1 MNKRILDRR
10 GSILFVVWIAATLAV
25 PPTLAQDF
33 QLEEIVVTARKREE
47 SLQEVP
53 VSISVINSDLL
64 VESGIRDAYDLFE
77 MTPGINWEQAQDRQG
92 SRPSVR
98 GVQTA
103 AQNPV
108 RQKVTSFLDGMPLLG
123 QQGGLQ
129 FVGVDRVEI
138 MRGPQSSAFGRATF
152 AGAIN
157 YVSRTPGDEHSG
169 DLRLATSS
177 LGRNELQF
185 EIGGPLN
192 ETFGYTLDANFDSF
206 RGPDEW
212 VSSDGF
218 ELGGQ
223 QTTYVTGK
231 LTFAPNDNFDG
242 YVRFIHSDIDDTPPI
257 EWFATRAERDACSNI
272 TIGMGNRYFEGNFNC
287 EVAVPADGY
296 PRNHS
301 PELIFPE
308 GSPEYYA
315 AQTYSVLDPAS
326 RVERNRIQ
334 SQVNFSTD
342 GGGAL
347 ELLAFH
353 SEDELRRWYDSDTS
367 AADPVVS
374 FPMGMAMVV
383 GVSSMANPNTIE
395 ENYLEVR
402 WLSPG
407 DERLRWLVGASVY
420 DYASLTNVWSQYAG
434 VVLELEDEVNRGNPF
449 IPNLVLSDSSTNTGV
464 YANVTYDITD
474 QTTVSFEGR
483 FQRDD
488 VTNVDNITGNSFNLT
503 TDSFQPRIGLNHNL
517 SEQVSVYGQISSGT
531 NPAGVNLPFVE
542 QLRINSLAAAA
553 EAGAVTF
560 DETTFLTFDEE
571 SLTNFEVG
579 VKATLAENRLQ
590 LAAALYVMEWD
601 KMIQPF
607 TLSWAGDW
615 NDGTYDPNG
624 TIYGGPFV
632 MARTFINTG
641 VGDLSGVEV
650 EANWQV
656 SDNWNLRGAATLSS
670 LEYSQFCDPLGVQ
683 NLGLPPTATAATGAP
698 TACVE
703 VGGNRLIEQPEQT
716 FVLSPI
722 FRSDP
727 IGNSDWSWM
736 ARLDLRYQGDEF
748 VDAVNILGLPATT
761 ILNGSLALRN
771 AEWTIRLYGSNLTDD
786 RTPRRINFSND
797 NTIAPTGGGR
807 RNFRIR
813 PRIPREVGA
822 QVTYQ
827 F

>member
-1 MNKRILDRR
+1 MKNESVDRR
-10 GSILFVVWIAATLAV
+10 RRIPFAAAVAAALAA
-25 PPTLAQDF
+25 PPVLAQDP
-33 QLEEIVVTARKREE
+33 LEEIVVTARKREE

-129 FVGVDRVEI
+129 FVGVDRVEV

-157 YVSRTPGDEHSG
+157 YVSRTPGDEFSG
-169 DLRLATSS
+169 DMRLATSS

-185 EIGGPLN
+185 EIGGPIN
-192 ETFGYTLDANFDSF
+192 ETFGYTLDANFDEF
-206 RGPDEW
+206 RGADEW
-212 VSSDGF
+212 VSSDGY

-223 QTTYVTGK
+223 RTTYVTGK

-257 EWFATRAERDACSNI
+257 EWYPTRAERDACSNI
-272 TIGMGNRYFEGNFNC
+272 TLGMGNRYFEGAFNC
-287 EVAVPADGY
+287 EFAVPAGGY
-296 PRNHS
+296 PRNHR
-301 PELIFPE
+301 PEVVFE
-308 GSPEYYA
+308 DGTREYYA
-315 AQTYSVLDPAS
+315 AQIYSVLDPSS

-334 SQVNFSTD
+334 SQLNFNTEGGST
-342 GGGAL
+342 L
-347 ELLAFH
+347 ELLAFY
-353 SEDELRRWYDSDTS
+353 SEDDLRRWYDSDTS
-367 AADPVVS
+367 AANPVVS
-374 FPMGMAMVV
+374 FPMGMYMVA
-383 GVSSMANPNTIE
+383 GVSSMANPNAIE
-395 ENYLEVR
+395 ENYVEAR
-402 WLSPG
+402 WISPG
-407 DERLRWLVGASVY
+407 EERLRWLVGASVY
-420 DYASLTNVWSQYAG
+420 DYSSLTNVWSVYAG
-434 VVLELEDEVNRGNPF
+434 VVLELEDEVNNGNPF
-449 IPNLVLSDSSTNTGV
+449 VPNLVLSDTSTNTGV

-474 QTTVSFEGR
+474 QTTISFEGR

-488 VTNVDNITGNSFNLT
+488 VTNIDNITGHSFNLT

-517 SEQVSVYGQISSGT
+517 NEEVSVYAQISSGT

-542 QLRINSLAAAA
+542 QLRIDSLSAAAA
-553 EAGAVTF
+553 AGAVAF
-560 DETTFLTFDEE
+560 DETTFLTFEEE

-579 VKATLAENRLQ
+579 VKANALENRLQ
-590 LAAALYVMEWD
+590 LAAAVYVMEWD
-601 KMIQPF
+601 KMINPF
-607 TLSWAGDW
+607 TLSWDGDW
-615 NDGTYDPNG
+615 NDGSFDPNG
-624 TIYGGPFV
+624 NTFTGPFV

-650 EANWQV
+650 EAAWAAT
-656 SDNWNLRGAATLSS
+656 DNWTVRGAATLSS
-670 LEYSQFCDPLGVQ
+670 LEYSQFCDPLAVQ
-683 NLGLPPTATAATGAP
+683 NLGLTATHTAATGAA

-703 VGGNRLIEQPEQT
+703 VGGNRLLEQPEQT
-716 FVLSPI
+716 LVLSPT

-727 IGNSDWSWM
+727 IGTSDWTWM
-736 ARLDLRYQGDEF
+736 ARLDMRYEGDWF
-748 VDAVNILGLPATT
+748 VDATNIMSLPATAT
-761 ILNGSLALRN
+761 FNGSLAFRN
-771 AEWTIRLYGSNLTDD
+771 GDLTIRLYGSNLTDD
-786 RTPRRINFSND
+786 ATPRRVDFAND
-797 NTIAPTGGGR
+797 NGIAPTGPGR
-807 RNFRIR
+807 RSFRIR
-813 PRIPREVGA
+813 PRLPREVGA
-822 QVTYQ
+822 QLTYQ